1 MAKAELKTRPT
12 KTSVA
17 AFLQSIADEERRKD
31 AKKMQAM
38 MKKITGARP
47 RLWGTSIVGF
57 GTYHYQYASGR
68 EGDWMMTGFSPR
80 KQALT
85 VYIMNGFSRYG
96 SLMKQLGKYKTGK
109 SCLYI
114 KHLSD
119 VDADVLTRLI
129 EKSWEDMRAAYSNH
143 SVK

>member
-1 MAKAELKTRPT
+1 MAKAQLKTRPT
-12 KTSVA
+12 GTSVA
-17 AFLQSIADEERRKD
+17 VFLQSIEDRQKRKD
-31 AKKMQAM
+31 AKTVRSI

-57 GTYHYQYASGR
+57 GTYHYKYASGR

-85 VYIMNGFSRYG
+85 IYIMNGFNRYG
-96 SLMKQLGKYKTGK
+96 SLMKKLGRYKTGK

-119 VDADVLTRLI
+119 IDLDVLTRLI
-129 EKSWEDMRAAYSNH
+129 ERSWKDMQTTYSNH
-143 SVK
+143 LN